1 MSKEDIKTGILVG
14 IGIIVTINVLS
25 FLLTVLITV

>member
-1 MSKEDIKTGILVG
+1 VNKDDVKTGILVG
-14 IGIIVTINVLS
+14 VGIVVAINVLS

>member
-1 MSKEDIKTGILVG
+1 VSKEDIKTGVLVG
-14 IGIIVTINVLS
+14 IGIIVAINVLS

>member
-1 MSKEDIKTGILVG
+1 MSRNDVKTGILVG

-25 FLLTVLITV
+25 FLLTVLVTY

>member
-25 FLLTVLITV
+25 FLLTVLVTY

>member
-1 MSKEDIKTGILVG
+1 VSKEDVKTGVLVG
-14 IGIIVTINVLS
+14 IGIIVAINVLS

>member
-1 MSKEDIKTGILVG
+1 MSKEDIKTGVLVG
-14 IGIIVTINVLS
+14 IGIIVAINVLS

>member
-1 MSKEDIKTGILVG
+1 MNKDNVKMGILVG
-14 IGIIVTINVLS
+14 VGIVVAINALS

>member
-1 MSKEDIKTGILVG
+1 MNKDDVKTGILVG
-14 IGIIVTINVLS
+14 VGIVVAINVLS